1 MTYTLTIPSSE
12 LGRVA
17 QELQR
22 KIELVRS
29 DVQLA
34 MAEAFED
41 TVLNNF
47 GPVGE
52 DRPWEWQPLSNRS
65 PVGRAYIKEVGR
77 TYATL
82 ERTGAMKSAVKIE
95 SSMESADVVLSDSDC
110 SYATRHHK
118 GIPEGNRAYFA
129 LPSRRVFPID
139 EANEV
144 TPYTF
149 RKVVDAA
156 ADALGRMLR

>member
-1 MTYTLTIPSSE
+1 MTYTLTIPDRE
-12 LGRVA
+12 LNRVA

-22 KIELVRS
+22 KVELVRS
-29 DVQLA
+29 DVQMA
-34 MAEAFED
+34 MAVAFED

-52 DRPWEWQPLSNRS
+52 DRPWDWQPLSNRS
-65 PVGRAYIKEVGR
+65 PIGRAYIQEVGR

-82 ERTGAMKSAVKIE
+82 ERTGAMKAAVKID
-95 SSMESADVVLSDSDC
+95 SQMESADVVLSDADC

-144 TPYTF
+144 TPMTVE
-149 RKVVDAA
+149 KVRNA
-156 ADALGRMLR
+156 ADEALRRTL